1 MKTERLRGMH
11 IDAARNVARVEAG
24 VVWGEVIALA
34 AEHGLTALA
43 GSSPNVGITGYILGG
58 GLSFLG
64 RKYGVAANHV
74 RAIELV
80 TADGQLVRADRDH
93 EPDLFWALRGGGG
106 SYGVV
111 TAVELELLP
120 LVEAY
125 AGVLWYPI
133 ERASEVLSAWAELT
147 QQDTSDDLTTVAR
160 FVRFPPAPEFP
171 EPVRGKSFT
180 VVAVYHVGDPDVAD
194 ALLAPL
200 RALGPIDDTVRT
212 IPVSTLGSVFPDPE
226 GPISYAGD
234 SALLTELSQQT
245 VDAFVG
251 AAGDP
256 APSPLMSVEL
266 RHLQGAFGRTPPD
279 GGVVSSVDASHVM
292 YAVGVLPTPDFE
304 APVRAQLNAVKAAL
318 GPWVAPQMFANLT
331 ETSQPSSD
339 LWPERSYRRLQQIK
353 AVVDPDDVIRSNHP
367 VAPASARPRPDCEGG

>member
-1 MKTERLRGMH
+1 MVFPGSTDDVAICVGFAREHGQRIAAQGTGHNAGPLGPLENTILVKTERLRGMH
-11 IDAARNVARVEAG
+11 IDAARKVARVEAG

-200 RALGPIDDTVRT
+200 RAVGPIDDTVRT

-226 GPISYAGD
+226 AAHLLRRRQR
-234 SALLTELSQQT
+234 SAHRAIPTDRRRLRRCGRRPR
-245 VDAFVG
+245 AFAPDVG
-251 AAGDP
+251 
-256 APSPLMSVEL
+256 
-266 RHLQGAFGRTPPD
+266 
-279 GGVVSSVDASHVM
+279 
-292 YAVGVLPTPDFE
+292 
-304 APVRAQLNAVKAAL
+304 RAQ
-318 GPWVAPQMFANLT
+318 
-331 ETSQPSSD
+331 
-339 LWPERSYRRLQQIK
+339 
-353 AVVDPDDVIRSNHP
+353 
-367 VAPASARPRPDCEGG
+367 APAGCVRPDAP